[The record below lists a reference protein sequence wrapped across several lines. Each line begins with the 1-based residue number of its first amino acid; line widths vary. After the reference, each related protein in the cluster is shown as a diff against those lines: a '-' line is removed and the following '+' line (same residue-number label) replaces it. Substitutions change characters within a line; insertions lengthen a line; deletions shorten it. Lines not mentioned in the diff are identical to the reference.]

1 MRELGLA
8 AAAMLVAA
16 ACDLP
21 SDLPRGWDTE
31 FQIEATRS
39 TLPVTQLLPTGISMG
54 TDRASFTL
62 ALAPVTFDLSLAT
75 LCSACPGV
83 HGQTVP
89 KPAFDSTL
97 TRAVPLPS
105 DVASTTLAA
114 GRADV
119 TLTNQLGF
127 DPLRPGAG
135 ARGSLTL
142 KLKSGNTVLG
152 MPVVIDGSAS
162 AFPPGGSV
170 TRPFDLTGVTVTD
183 PLTVELRLDS
193 PVGDPVTVNTSGR
206 LVVAVSGSQLAVA
219 SANVRVTGKQV
230 VSGESVFDLR
240 DMDGYVRD
248 HLKRGSLLITVVN
261 PFDVTGTL
269 TLRVGSPTAT
279 IFKPVAL
286 SAGTQQSEVEFTPDE
301 VRRLVGSELA
311 VSVQGAVW
319 GPAAGVLVTPRQVLS
334 IDAVLR
340 VTLGPLDR

>member
-1 MRELGLA
+1 
-8 AAAMLVAA
+8 
-16 ACDLP
+16 
-21 SDLPRGWDTE
+21 
-31 FQIEATRS
+31 
-39 TLPVTQLLPTGISMG
+39 MG

-75 LCSACPGV
+75 LCSACPSV

-119 TLTNQLGF
+119 TLTNQLNF
-127 DPLRPGAG
+127 DPLRPSAS
-135 ARGSLTL
+135 ARGALRLT
-142 KLKSGNTVLG
+142 LKSGNTVLG
-152 MPVVIDGSAS
+152 TPVVINGTAT

-170 TRPFDLTGVTVTD
+170 TRPFDLTGVTVSD
-183 PLTVELRLDS
+183 PLTVELRLES
-193 PVGDPVTVNTSGR
+193 PLGDAVTVNTSGR
-206 LVVAVSGSQLAVA
+206 LVVAVSGSQLAVS
-219 SANVRVTGKQV
+219 SARVRVTGRQV
-230 VSGESVFDLR
+230 ASGESVFDLR
-240 DMDGYVRD
+240 DMNGYVRD
-248 HLKRGSLLITVVN
+248 HLKRGALLMTVVN
-261 PFDVTGTL
+261 PFDVAGTL
-269 TLRVGSPTAT
+269 TLRIGSPTAT

-286 SAGTQQSEVEFTPDE
+286 SAGTQQREVEFTPDE
-301 VRRLVGSELA
+301 VRRIVGSELA

-340 VTLGPLDR
+340 VVMGPLGR